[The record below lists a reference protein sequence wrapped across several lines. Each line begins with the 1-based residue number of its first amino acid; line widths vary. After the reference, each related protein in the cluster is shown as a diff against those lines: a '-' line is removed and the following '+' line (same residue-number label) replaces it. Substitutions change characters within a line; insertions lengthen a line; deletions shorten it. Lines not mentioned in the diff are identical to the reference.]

1 MGTDWCPRN
10 LSKEK
15 IMYDIIVIGA
25 GPAGLSAAIY
35 ARRSGKTVLVL
46 EESTYGGQIV
56 NTPDVENY
64 PGIAHVSGFD
74 FATNLYNQAKDFG
87 AEFKFEKA
95 IGVEDGE
102 VKKVKTSNGEYESKA
117 VIIATGAKNRKLGLD
132 NEESLIGKG
141 VSYCATCDGMFFR
154 DKNVA
159 VNGGGNTALEDADFL
174 SNYCKKVYVIHRRD
188 EFRGDEK
195 DVEKLRGKENV
206 EFVLDST
213 VSEILPSEDHV
224 SGVKVKNKKTGII
237 I

>member
-102 VKKVKTSNGEYESKA
+102 VKKVKTPNSEYESKA
-117 VIIATGAKNRKLGLD
+117 VIIATGAKNRKLG
-132 NEESLIGKG
+132 
-141 VSYCATCDGMFFR
+141 
-154 DKNVA
+154 
-159 VNGGGNTALEDADFL
+159 
-174 SNYCKKVYVIHRRD
+174 
-188 EFRGDEK
+188 
-195 DVEKLRGKENV
+195 
-206 EFVLDST
+206 
-213 VSEILPSEDHV
+213 
-224 SGVKVKNKKTGII
+224 
-237 I
+237 

>member
-95 IGVEDGE
+95 V
-102 VKKVKTSNGEYESKA
+102 
-117 VIIATGAKNRKLGLD
+117 
-132 NEESLIGKG
+132 
-141 VSYCATCDGMFFR
+141 
-154 DKNVA
+154 
-159 VNGGGNTALEDADFL
+159 
-174 SNYCKKVYVIHRRD
+174 
-188 EFRGDEK
+188 
-195 DVEKLRGKENV
+195 
-206 EFVLDST
+206 
-213 VSEILPSEDHV
+213 
-224 SGVKVKNKKTGII
+224 GI
-237 I
+237 